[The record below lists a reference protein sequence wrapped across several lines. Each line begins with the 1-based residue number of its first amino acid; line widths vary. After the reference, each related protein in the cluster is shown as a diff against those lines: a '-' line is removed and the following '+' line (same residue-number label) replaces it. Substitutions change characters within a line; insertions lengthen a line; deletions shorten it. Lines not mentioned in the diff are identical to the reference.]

1 MGNKGKANDKITGII
16 CAVFFIFLA
25 VMLCIIDKDVLAD
38 NATDLY
44 ELIDNNEELKSQYV
58 ELYVDGVIGNYAETE
73 HRINGII
80 PSGTDQHYLLWLD
93 DGTFISLTTRN
104 KDLMSKLDAIC
115 DNTWYYIDYKTDVLD
130 KSITIKGKIGSMD
143 TEIKG
148 FCNEWLDELEVSHSD
163 MRYVS
168 INADTSRGSVLG
180 YVGICLLL
188 AAVGVVV
195 FIFAVKKEKN
205 DAFNAQLV
213 NSYQAMNSNSEFDQM
228 ADNTTHDAGSGID
241 KDTFM

>member
-1 MGNKGKANDKITGII
+1 MKMEP
-16 CAVFFIFLA
+16 VL
-25 VMLCIIDKDVLAD
+25 DVL
-38 NATDLY
+38 NLTDY
-44 ELIDNNEELKSQYV
+44 QVWLIRK
-58 ELYVDGVIGNYAETE
+58 
-73 HRINGII
+73 
-80 PSGTDQHYLLWLD
+80 
-93 DGTFISLTTRN
+93 
-104 KDLMSKLDAIC
+104 
-115 DNTWYYIDYKTDVLD
+115 
-130 KSITIKGKIGSMD
+130 
-143 TEIKG
+143 
-148 FCNEWLDELEVSHSD
+148 
-163 MRYVS
+163 S

>member
-44 ELIDNNEELKSQYV
+44 DLIDDNAELKDQYV

-73 HRINGII
+73 HKINGII

-115 DNTWYYIDYKTDVLD
+115 DNTWDYIDYKTDVLD

-148 FCNEWLDELEVSHSD
+148 FCNEWLDQLEVSHSD

-188 AAVGVVV
+188 AGVGVFV
-195 FIFAVKKEKN
+195 FINAVNKEKKE
-205 DAFNAQLV
+205 AYNAQV
-213 NSYQAMNSNSEFDQM
+213 VSSYQAMNNDPE
-228 ADNTTHDAGSGID
+228 ADNTLNETGSGID

>member
-38 NATDLY
+38 NATDLQD
-44 ELIDNNEELKSQYV
+44 LIDDNAELKDQYV

-73 HRINGII
+73 HKINGII

-115 DNTWYYIDYKTDVLD
+115 DNTWDYIDYKTDVLD

-148 FCNEWLDELEVSHSD
+148 FCNEWLDQLEVSHSD

-188 AAVGVVV
+188 AGVGVFV
-195 FIFAVKKEKN
+195 FINAVNKEKKE
-205 DAFNAQLV
+205 AYNAQV
-213 NSYQAMNSNSEFDQM
+213 VSSYQAMNNDPE
-228 ADNTTHDAGSGID
+228 ADNTLNETGSGID

>member
-44 ELIDNNEELKSQYV
+44 DLIDDNAELKDQYV

-73 HRINGII
+73 HKINGII

-115 DNTWYYIDYKTDVLD
+115 DNTWDYIDYKTDVLD

-148 FCNEWLDELEVSHSD
+148 FCNEWLDQLEVSHSD

-188 AAVGVVV
+188 AGVGVFV
-195 FIFAVKKEKN
+195 FINAVNNEKK
-205 DAFNAQLV
+205 AAYNAQV
-213 NSYQAMNSNSEFDQM
+213 VSSYQAMNNDPET
-228 ADNTTHDAGSGID
+228 DNTLNETGSGID

>member
-44 ELIDNNEELKSQYV
+44 DLIDDNAELKDQYV

-73 HRINGII
+73 HKINGII

-115 DNTWYYIDYKTDVLD
+115 DNTWDYIDYKTDVLD

-148 FCNEWLDELEVSHSD
+148 FCNEWLDQLEVSHSD

-180 YVGICLLL
+180 YVGICLLI
-188 AAVGVVV
+188 AGVGVFV
-195 FIFAVKKEKN
+195 FINAVNKEKKE
-205 DAFNAQLV
+205 AYNAQV
-213 NSYQAMNSNSEFDQM
+213 VSSYQAMNNDPE
-228 ADNTTHDAGSGID
+228 ADNTLNETGSGID